1 MSTASHSLPHSP
13 KPDPILDA
21 IARLRQLTRLD
32 LQHRWRVCLADLPIE
47 TAVDAHCWKAWA
59 IASPN
64 TRHHIAWGKGETVLW
79 LGQRL
84 VIPAEVENYPV
95 DGLSL
100 RIALTWWASRAEI
113 YINRKLVQE
122 GDLFDCSARISLS
135 SAVEPGEV
143 FDVALRLISPGH
155 DDGALVRS
163 HAIYERSDSERLDLV
178 KTVVPEP
185 GFVAD
190 ELDVLQHYVT
200 TFAPEKRSD
209 IAKAIAAIQWSALPD
224 RQLFDDSL
232 AAIRQQL
239 RQFEPWIKQRTIKL
253 LGHAH
258 LDLAWLWSIQE
269 TWKVAERTFK
279 SVLQL
284 QHEFPDLI
292 FCHSTPALY
301 EWLEQH
307 RPQMFAAIREQI
319 TSQKWEVV
327 AGLWVEPE
335 FNIVNG
341 ESIVRQVLYGQRY
354 VYEKFGC
361 LSEIAWLPD
370 SFGFCWQLPQILCQ
384 GGVRYFVTQKLRW
397 NDTNDFPHD
406 WFWWRSP
413 DGSQILSLMAP
424 PIGTDIDPIKMADY
438 ACNWESKTGLPISL
452 WLPGVGD
459 HGGGPTRDMLE
470 VARRWQKSPLFPT
483 LEFSSARDF
492 LDQLSAKTDDNES
505 EIQAQE
511 RRERDDRD
519 LDHSAPGSQSAACG
533 FQHSAH
539 PLLPIWN
546 DELYL
551 ELHRGCYTTHADQKR
566 WNREC
571 EILLYQAELYAS
583 IAALIADSPYP
594 KDDIEKSWKS
604 VLFNQF
610 HDILPGSSIPEVYE
624 DVNPNWEYAHRTALR
639 IRDQALR
646 AIAQQLDLS
655 SPPHPDAQPIVV
667 FNSLNWTR
675 SHLVEVPI
683 PTDLGHRSTVWSVVD
698 HRGDRI
704 PCQVTRVPPMPVSP
718 GAAPATLLFR
728 AQVDGLGYRLYWL
741 YANHPMSEGAGS
753 IVSSMETESF
763 LENVIENEHLQIT
776 VDPLTGDIHHL
787 FDKHHQHDILRS
799 PGNQLQAFRD
809 QGQYWDAWN
818 IDPDYENHPLPG
830 ATLLTIQQI
839 ESGLLRSRLRVIRQ
853 IGQSTFCQDYVLEAE
868 SPILKIITEVDWR
881 ERHTVVK
888 AAFPLTDEADYA
900 TYDIPFGSIQR
911 STHPCNSN
919 EQAKWEVPALHW
931 ADLST
936 SHHGVSLINTCKYG
950 YDSRP
955 SQLRLTLLRGSVW
968 PDPDADQGLHRF
980 TYAIYPHAGD
990 WIDAKTV
997 QRGYEVNQPFVTLTL
1012 QPSHTLKPTPLPPQ
1026 GQFLNLPDD
1035 NVVISAFKQSENDP
1049 NRWIIRFYECHGND
1063 AALDISA
1070 LFQETLLKQDSTNS
1084 ESVRWVNLLEVPTQT
1099 AKEFSNSSARPIGPY
1114 AIASIS
1120 LQLKPASNTVDE
1132 SKGT

>member
-1 MSTASHSLPHSP
+1 MSTASHSLPYSP
-13 KPDPILDA
+13 EPDPILNA
-21 IARLRQLTRLD
+21 IARLRRLTQLD
-32 LQHRWRVCLADLPIE
+32 LQQRWRVCLADVP
-47 TAVDAHCWKAWA
+47 TDKAVYAHCWKSWA
-59 IASPN
+59 IASLN

-84 VIPAEVENYPV
+84 VIPAAVENYPI

-100 RIALTWWASRAEI
+100 RIALTWWASKAEI
-113 YINRKLVQE
+113 YLNGELIQE
-122 GDLFDCSARISLS
+122 GDLFDCSARILLS

-143 FDVALRLISPGH
+143 FDVALRLTSPGH
-155 DDGALVRS
+155 DEGALVRS
-163 HAIYERSDSERLDLV
+163 HAMYERSNGV
-178 KTVVPEP
+178 TTVVPEP

-190 ELDVLQHYVT
+190 ELDVLQLYVT
-200 TFAPEKRSD
+200 TFAPEKRRD
-209 IAKAIAAIQWSALPD
+209 IAEAIASIQWSALPD
-224 RQLFDDSL
+224 RQTFDDSL
-232 AAIRQQL
+232 AATRQQL

-258 LDLAWLWSIQE
+258 LDLAWLWSVQD
-269 TWKVAERTFK
+269 TWEAAERTFK

-307 RPQMFAAIREQI
+307 RPHLFAAIREQI
-319 TSQKWEVV
+319 ANQKWEIV

-335 FNIVNG
+335 FNIVSG

-354 VYEKFGC
+354 VYEKFGHV
-361 LSEIAWLPD
+361 SEIAWLPD
-370 SFGFCWQLPQILCQ
+370 SFGFCWQLPQILRQ

-397 NDTNDFPHD
+397 NDTNDFPYD
-406 WFWWRSP
+406 WFGWRSP
-413 DGSQILSLMAP
+413 DGSQILSLTAP

-438 ACNWESKTGLPISL
+438 ACNWESKTGIPISL

-470 VARRWQKSPLFPT
+470 VARQWQQSPLFPT

-492 LDQLSAKTDDNES
+492 LDQISAKTDAKKS
-505 EIQAQE
+505 KIQARE
-511 RRERDDRD
+511 YLERDDRD
-519 LDHSAPGSQSAACG
+519 LEQHSAFRSQPSAFG

-539 PLLPIWN
+539 PLLPVWN

-571 EILLYQAELYAS
+571 ESLLYQAELYAS
-583 IAALIADSPYP
+583 IAALVAGTQYP
-594 KDDIEKSWKS
+594 KADIESSWKN

-624 DVNPNWEYAHRTALR
+624 DVNPKWELAHRTALR
-639 IRDQALR
+639 IRDQALG
-646 AIAQQLDLS
+646 AIAQRLDLS

-683 PTDLGHRSTVWSVVD
+683 PTDLGHPSTTWSVVD

-704 PCQVTRVPPMPVSP
+704 PCQVTRVPPMPVSS
-718 GAAPATLLFR
+718 GAAPSTLLFR
-728 AQVDGLGYRLYWL
+728 AQVSGLGYRLYWL
-741 YANHPMSEGAGS
+741 YANHPTSEGSGS
-753 IVSSMETESF
+753 TVSSMETESF

-776 VDPLTGDIHHL
+776 VDPITGDIHHL

-818 IDPDYENHPLPG
+818 IDPDYENHPLPD
-830 ATLLTIQQI
+830 ATLLDIQQI
-839 ESGLLRSRLRVIRQ
+839 ECGLLRSRLRVIRQ

-868 SPILKIITEVDWR
+868 SPVLKIITEVDWR

-888 AAFPLTDEADYA
+888 AVFPLTAEADYA
-900 TYDIPFGSIQR
+900 TYEIPFGSIQR
-911 STHPCNSN
+911 STHSRNST
-919 EQAKWEVPALHW
+919 EQAKWEVPALQW

-936 SHHGVSLINTCKYG
+936 SQHGVSLINTCKHG

-968 PDPDADQGLHRF
+968 PDPDADQGIHKF
-980 TYAIYPHAGD
+980 TYAIYPHTGN

-997 QRGYEVNQPFVTLTL
+997 QRGYEINQPFVTLSFQT
-1012 QPSHTLKPTPLPPQ
+1012 PHPPKPAPLPSQ
-1026 GQFLNLPDD
+1026 GQFLNLPSDD
-1035 NVVISAFKQSENDP
+1035 VVLSAFKQSDDDP
-1049 NRWIIRFYECHGND
+1049 NRWIIRVYECHGND
-1063 AALDISA
+1063 AVFDISA
-1070 LFQETLLKQDSTNS
+1070 LFQETLLKQDSTNLG
-1084 ESVRWVNLLEVPTQT
+1084 SVRWVNLLEVPTQA
-1099 AKEFSNSSARPIGPY
+1099 AKEFSNSSTLPIGPY

-1120 LQLKPASNTVDE
+1120 MQLTSASITEDRDE
-1132 SKGT
+1132 

>member
-1 MSTASHSLPHSP
+1 MSTASHSLARQPE
-13 KPDPILDA
+13 PDPILDT
-21 IARLRQLTRLD
+21 IARLRQLTQLD
-32 LQHRWRVCLADLPIE
+32 LQHRWRVCLADVATE
-47 TAVDAHCWKAWA
+47 KAVYASCWKAWA
-59 IASPN
+59 IATIN
-64 TRHHIAWGKGETVLW
+64 ERHHIAWKNGETVLW

-84 VIPAEVENYPV
+84 VIPAAVENYPI

-100 RIALTWWASRAEI
+100 RIALTWWASVAEI
-113 YINRKLVQE
+113 YINGELVQE
-122 GDLFDCSARISLS
+122 GDLFDCSARILLS

-143 FDVALRLISPGH
+143 FDVALRLMSPGH

-163 HAIYERSDSERLDLV
+163 HAMYERSNLERLDV
-178 KTVVPEP
+178 VTTVVPEP

-190 ELDVLQHYVT
+190 ELDVLQRYVT
-200 TFAPEKRSD
+200 TFAPEKRGD
-209 IAKAIAAIQWSALPD
+209 IAQAITSIQWSALPD

-232 AAIRQQL
+232 AIVRQQL
-239 RQFEPWIKQRTIKL
+239 RQFEPWIKQRTINL

-258 LDLAWLWSIQE
+258 LDLAWLWSIRE
-269 TWKVAERTFK
+269 TWEAAERTFK

-284 QHEFPDLI
+284 QREFPDLI

-307 RPQMFAAIREQI
+307 RPQLFAAIREQI

-335 FNIVNG
+335 FNLVSG

-354 VYEKFGC
+354 VYEKFGR

-370 SFGFCWQLPQILCQ
+370 SFGFCWQLPQILRQ

-413 DGSQILSLMAP
+413 DGSQILSVMAP

-470 VARRWQKSPLFPT
+470 VTQRWQQSPLFPT
-483 LEFSSARDF
+483 LEFSSAQDF
-492 LDQLSAKTDDNES
+492 LDQISACSDERG
-505 EIQAQE
+505 EITE
-511 RRERDDRD
+511 RECRDDDSD
-519 LDHSAPGSQSAACG
+519 LGLELPVASHRQPKVHTS
-533 FQHSAH
+533 
-539 PLLPIWN
+539 LPIWD

-571 EILLYQAELYAS
+571 ESLLYQSELYAS
-583 IAALIADSPYP
+583 IAALIAGTQYP
-594 KDDIEKSWKS
+594 KADIESSWKA

-624 DVNPNWEYAHRTALR
+624 DTNPNWEYAHHTALR
-639 IRDQALR
+639 IRDQAIH
-646 AIAQQLDLS
+646 AIAQRIDLS
-655 SPPHPDAQPIVV
+655 SSPHPDAQPIVV

-683 PTDLGHRSTVWSVVD
+683 PTDLEHPSTIWSVVD
-698 HRGDRI
+698 HQGDRI
-704 PCQVTRVPPMPVSP
+704 PCQVTKVPPMPVSL
-718 GAAPATLLFR
+718 GAAPSTLLFR
-728 AQVDGLGYRLYWL
+728 AEVNGLGYRLYWL
-741 YANHPMSEGAGS
+741 YADHPLSEDSGS
-753 IVSSMETESF
+753 TDASMKTESF
-763 LENVIENEHLQIT
+763 LENVIENEYLQIT

-809 QGQYWDAWN
+809 RGQYWDAWN

-830 ATLLTIQQI
+830 ATLLNIQQI

-853 IGQSTFCQDYVLEAE
+853 LGQSTFCQDYVLEAE

-888 AAFPLTDEADYA
+888 AAFPLTTESDYA
-900 TYDIPFGSIQR
+900 TYEIPFGAIQR
-911 STHPCNSN
+911 STCPHNSN
-919 EQAKWEVPALHW
+919 EHAKWEVPALHW

-936 SHHGVSLINTCKYG
+936 SHYGVSLINTCKHG
-950 YDSRP
+950 YDSQP

-968 PDPDADQGLHRF
+968 PDPNADQGIHQF
-980 TYAIYPHAGD
+980 MYAIYPHAGD

-997 QRGYEVNQPFVTLTL
+997 QRGHEANQPFITLSL
-1012 QPSHTLKPTPLPPQ
+1012 QSSPPHTSSLLPSQ
-1026 GQFLNLPDD
+1026 GQFLNLPND
-1035 NVVISAFKQSENDP
+1035 NVVISAFKQSDDDP
-1049 NRWIIRFYECHGND
+1049 NHWIVRFYECHRHD
-1063 AALDISA
+1063 TDFDISA
-1070 LFQETLLKQDSTNS
+1070 LFQKTLLKLASTAPG
-1084 ESVRWVNLLEVPTQT
+1084 SVQWVNLLEGLTQS
-1099 AKEFSNSSARPIGPY
+1099 ANKPSNLSTLLIDPC

-1120 LQLKPASNTVDE
+1120 LQLKPASSTVDE